1 MSSMRSI
8 YDVFPAPTASLVSS
22 IAQSETWAAL
32 DEYVPVERSKMT
44 FISIHIF
51 ANQNS

>member
-8 YDVFPAPTASLVSS
+8 YDVFAAPTANFGKFDCAIGNMSS
-22 IAQSETWAAL
+22 
-32 DEYVPVERSKMT
+32 DKYVPVERSKMM